1 MARGDIAKNRVI
13 DKIKA
18 AFGEDYV
25 GVVDKKVYVWAQD
38 SGEKVQIALTLT
50 ATKNPVSVG
59 DNVIKTGDLDFG
71 GGMDFEAMGTGEVV
85 QSKAAEITEDEKANI
100 AALMARLGL

>member
-1 MARGDIAKNRVI
+1 MARGDTAKSRVI

-25 GVVDKKVYVWAQD
+25 GIVDKKVYVWAQD
-38 SGEKVQIALTLT
+38 NGERLQIALTLT

-59 DNVIKTGDLDFG
+59 ESTIKTGDLDFG
-71 GGMDFEAMGTGEVV
+71 GGLDFEAMGTGEIV
-85 QSKAAEITEDEKANI
+85 QNKPAEITEEEKQNI
-100 AALMARLGL
+100 QALFERLGL